1 MRSLGSRDSLTV
13 DEELKESL
21 TGDYK
26 KAAVSDLDRLILAY
40 AEKITREA
48 HTIDQAYIDSL
59 KVNGLDDRMLH
70 DIVQSTAYFNYVN
83 RLADGLGVELESDE
97 RKQ

>member
-59 KVNGLDDRMLH
+59 KINGLDDRMLH

-83 RLADGLGVELESDE
+83 RLADSLGVELETDE
-97 RKQ
+97 VKR